1 MKKKIYIFG
10 AHSRAQTLATYMCYL
25 DKDIHIE
32 AYFYDN
38 DEENPER
45 IGEVPVFRL
54 NKHTDIHALNLSLDY
69 PIYLGTRGVF
79 HERITEVLKRIG
91 FKVIKPVTVEMD
103 LTLRNQYLEKYY
115 TSIGREFIKLDKL
128 KGLPSSTSAN
138 AGLINSSLT
147 NINFGLTNE
156 ISASIYVVK
165 SPFDK
170 PLQQE
175 YSLASY
181 ERQIYA
187 GAVFAEN
194 SPDLLPENALR
205 DDTGDNISAKN
216 KQFCELTALYW
227 LWKHAGED
235 IIGLA
240 HYRRHFLLPQD
251 WKERM
256 LNNQI
261 NVILPTPLYVAPSVE
276 ENFKS
281 RHDPSDWE
289 FMMQYLKNNHPEDF
303 QSANKFFKGNL
314 YSPCNMF
321 VMKREVLDVLCTW
334 LFPILFQV
342 ANHGGQKEDSYLNR
356 YPGFISERLI
366 SLFFEINRSRFNL
379 VYADKN
385 FLP

>member
-1 MKKKIYIFG
+1 
-10 AHSRAQTLATYMCYL
+10 
-25 DKDIHIE
+25 
-32 AYFYDN
+32 
-38 DEENPER
+38 
-45 IGEVPVFRL
+45 
-54 NKHTDIHALNLSLDY
+54 
-69 PIYLGTRGVF
+69 
-79 HERITEVLKRIG
+79 
-91 FKVIKPVTVEMD
+91 MD
-103 LTLRNQYLEKYY
+103 LNLRNQYLEKYY
-115 TSIGREFIKLDKL
+115 ASIGREFLKLDKL
-128 KGLPSSTSAN
+128 NNKQKRLPASTLPDSRLTNKTSA
-138 AGLINSSLT
+138 T
-147 NINFGLTNE
+147 V
-156 ISASIYVVK
+156 YVVK
-165 SPFDK
+165 SPFDR

-181 ERQIYA
+181 EKEIYA
-187 GAVFAEN
+187 GAVFDGYSLN
-194 SPDLLPENALR
+194 RLPENALK
-205 DDTGDNISAKN
+205 DDTGDNISNKN

-227 LWKHAGED
+227 LWKHAEEE

-321 VMKREVLDVLCTW
+321 VMKREVLDALCTW

>member
-1 MKKKIYIFG
+1 MKKNIYIFG
-10 AHSRAQTLATYMCYL
+10 AHSRAQTLATYLCFL

-38 DEENPER
+38 DEENPEI
-45 IGEVPVFRL
+45 IGKIPVSRL
-54 NKHTDIHALNLSLDY
+54 NEHTDIHALNLSLDY
-69 PIYLGTRGVF
+69 PIYLGMRGIF
-79 HERITEVLKRIG
+79 HERITKILKKIG
-91 FKVIKPVTVEMD
+91 FKIIKPVTVEMD
-103 LTLRNQYLEKYY
+103 LMLRNQYLEKYY
-115 TSIGREFIKLDKL
+115 TSVGREFMKLDKF
-128 KGLPSSTSAN
+128 KGLQPLTSS
-138 AGLINSSLT
+138 GL
-147 NINFGLTNE
+147 GLTNK
-156 ISASIYVVK
+156 ISASVYVVK

-175 YSLASY
+175 YPLASY
-181 ERQIYA
+181 EKQIYA

-194 SPDLLPENALR
+194 SPVLLPENALR
-205 DDTGDNISAKN
+205 DDVGDNISAKN

-240 HYRRHFLLPQD
+240 HYRRHFLLPKD
-251 WKERM
+251 WKTRM
-256 LNNQI
+256 LDNAI
-261 NVILPTPLYVAPSVE
+261 DVLLPVPLYVAPSVE

-281 RHDPSDWE
+281 RHEPSDWE
-289 FMMQYLKNNHPEDF
+289 FMMNYLKNNYSEDF
-303 QSANKFFKGNL
+303 LEACAFFNGNL

-321 VMKREVLDVLCTW
+321 IMKREVLVDLCTW
-334 LFPILFQV
+334 LFPILFKI
-342 ANHGGQKEDSYLNR
+342 AEHGGIKNNTYLNR

-366 SLFFEINRSRFNL
+366 SLFFELNRKRFKV

>member
-1 MKKKIYIFG
+1 MKKNIYIYG

-38 DEENPER
+38 DEENPET
-45 IGEVPVFRL
+45 IGEVPVFCL
-54 NKHTDIHALNLSLDY
+54 NKHTDIQALNLSLDY
-69 PIYLGTRGVF
+69 PVYLGTRGVF
-79 HERITEVLKRIG
+79 HERITEILKKIG
-91 FKVIKPVTVEMD
+91 FKIIKPVTVEMD

-156 ISASIYVVK
+156 ISASVYVVK
-165 SPFDK
+165 SPFDR

-175 YSLASY
+175 YPLASY

-240 HYRRHFLLPQD
+240 HYRRPFLLPQD

-321 VMKREVLDVLCTW
+321 VMKREVLDALCTW

>member
-32 AYFYDN
+32 AYSYDN

-156 ISASIYVVK
+156 ISASVYVVK
-165 SPFDK
+165 SPFDR

-175 YSLASY
+175 YPLASY

-321 VMKREVLDVLCTW
+321 VMKREVLDALCTW

>member
-1 MKKKIYIFG
+1 MKKKTYIFG
-10 AHSRAQTLATYMCYL
+10 AHSRAKTLATYMCYL
-25 DKDIHIE
+25 NKDIHIE

-38 DEENPER
+38 DEENPEI
-45 IGEVPVFRL
+45 IGEIPVFCL
-54 NKHTDIHALNLSLDY
+54 NEHTDIQALNLSLDY
-69 PIYLGTRGVF
+69 PVYLGTRGVF
-79 HERITEVLKRIG
+79 HERITEILKKIG
-91 FKVIKPVTVEMD
+91 FKIIKPVTVEMD

-156 ISASIYVVK
+156 ISASVYVVK
-165 SPFDK
+165 SPFDR

-175 YSLASY
+175 YPLASY

-240 HYRRHFLLPQD
+240 HYRRHFLFPED

-321 VMKREVLDVLCTW
+321 VMKREVLDALCTW

>member
-261 NVILPTPLYVAPSVE
+261 NVILPPPLYAAPSVE

-321 VMKREVLDVLCTW
+321 VMKREVLDALCTW

>member
-1 MKKKIYIFG
+1 MKKKTYIFG
-10 AHSRAQTLATYMCYL
+10 AHSRAKTLATYMCYL
-25 DKDIHIE
+25 NKDIHIE

-38 DEENPER
+38 DEENPEI
-45 IGEVPVFRL
+45 IGEIPVFCL
-54 NKHTDIHALNLSLDY
+54 NEHTDIQALNLSLDY
-69 PIYLGTRGVF
+69 PVYLGTRGVF

-321 VMKREVLDVLCTW
+321 VMKREVLDALCTW

>member
-38 DEENPER
+38 DEENPEI
-45 IGEVPVFRL
+45 IGEIPVFCL
-54 NKHTDIHALNLSLDY
+54 NEHTDIQALNLSLDY
-69 PIYLGTRGVF
+69 PVYLGTRGVF

-321 VMKREVLDVLCTW
+321 VMKREVLDALCTW

>member
-1 MKKKIYIFG
+1 MKKNIYIFG
-10 AHSRAQTLATYMCYL
+10 AHSRAQTLATYLCFL

-38 DEENPER
+38 DEKNPER
-45 IGEVPVFRL
+45 IGKIPVFRL
-54 NKHTDIHALNLSLDY
+54 NEHTDIHALNLSLDY
-69 PIYLGTRGVF
+69 PVYLGTRGVF
-79 HERITEVLKRIG
+79 HERITEILKKIG
-91 FKVIKPVTVEMD
+91 FKIIKPVTVEMD

-115 TSIGREFIKLDKL
+115 TSIGREFMKLDKF
-128 KGLPSSTSAN
+128 KGLQLSTSSD
-138 AGLINSSLT
+138 L
-147 NINFGLTNE
+147 GLTNK
-156 ISASIYVVK
+156 ISASVYVVK

-175 YSLASY
+175 YPLASY
-181 ERQIYA
+181 EKQIYA

-205 DDTGDNISAKN
+205 DDVGDNISAKN

-227 LWKHAGED
+227 LWKHAKED
-235 IIGLA
+235 IIGLD
-240 HYRRHFLLPQD
+240 HYRRHFLLPKD
-251 WKERM
+251 WKTRM
-256 LNNQI
+256 MDNAIDVL
-261 NVILPTPLYVAPSVE
+261 LPVPLYVAPSVE
-276 ENFKS
+276 DNFKR

-289 FMMQYLKNNHPEDF
+289 FMMKYLKNNYSEDF
-303 QSANKFFKGNL
+303 LEACAFFKGNL

-321 VMKREVLDVLCTW
+321 IMKREVLDDLCTW
-334 LFPILFQV
+334 LFPILFKI
-342 ANHGGQKEDSYLNR
+342 AEHGGIKDNTYLNR

-366 SLFFEINRSRFNL
+366 SLFFELNRKRFKV

>member
-1 MKKKIYIFG
+1 MKKNIYIFG

-240 HYRRHFLLPQD
+240 HYRRHFLFPED

-321 VMKREVLDVLCTW
+321 VMKREVLDALCTW

>member
-1 MKKKIYIFG
+1 MKKNIYIFG
-10 AHSRAQTLATYMCYL
+10 AHSRAQTLATYLCFL

-38 DEENPER
+38 DEENPEI
-45 IGEVPVFRL
+45 IGKIPVFRL
-54 NKHTDIHALNLSLDY
+54 NEHTDIHALNLSLDY

-79 HERITEVLKRIG
+79 HERITKILKKIG
-91 FKVIKPVTVEMD
+91 FKIIKPVTVEMD
-103 LTLRNQYLEKYY
+103 LMLRNQYLEKYY
-115 TSIGREFIKLDKL
+115 TSVGREFMKLDKF
-128 KGLPSSTSAN
+128 KGLQPLTSS
-138 AGLINSSLT
+138 GL
-147 NINFGLTNE
+147 GLTNK
-156 ISASIYVVK
+156 ISASVYVVK

-175 YSLASY
+175 YPLASY
-181 ERQIYA
+181 EKQIYA

-194 SPDLLPENALR
+194 SPVLLSENALR
-205 DDTGDNISAKN
+205 DDVGDNISAKN

-240 HYRRHFLLPQD
+240 HYRRHFLLPKD
-251 WKERM
+251 WKTR
-256 LNNQI
+256 
-261 NVILPTPLYVAPSVE
+261 ILDNAIDVLLPVPLYVAPSVE

-281 RHDPSDWE
+281 RHEPSDWE
-289 FMMQYLKNNHPEDF
+289 FMMNYLKNNFSEDF
-303 QSANKFFKGNL
+303 LEACAFFNGNL

-321 VMKREVLDVLCTW
+321 IMKREVLDDLCTW
-334 LFPILFQV
+334 LFPILFKI
-342 ANHGGQKEDSYLNR
+342 AEHGGIKDNTYLNR

-366 SLFFEINRSRFNL
+366 SLFFELNRKRFKV

>member
-1 MKKKIYIFG
+1 MKKNIYIFG
-10 AHSRAQTLATYMCYL
+10 AHSRAQTLATYLCFL

-38 DEENPER
+38 DEENPEI
-45 IGEVPVFRL
+45 IGKIPVSRL
-54 NKHTDIHALNLSLDY
+54 NEHTDIHALNLSLDY

-240 HYRRHFLLPQD
+240 HYRRHFLFPED

-321 VMKREVLDVLCTW
+321 VMKREVLDALCTW
-334 LFPILFQV
+334 LFPILFKV
-342 ANHGGQKEDSYLNR
+342 AEYGGEKDNSYLNR

-366 SLFFEINRSRFNL
+366 SLYFEINREKFKL

>member
-1 MKKKIYIFG
+1 M
-10 AHSRAQTLATYMCYL
+10 
-25 DKDIHIE
+25 
-32 AYFYDN
+32 
-38 DEENPER
+38 
-45 IGEVPVFRL
+45 
-54 NKHTDIHALNLSLDY
+54 
-69 PIYLGTRGVF
+69 
-79 HERITEVLKRIG
+79 
-91 FKVIKPVTVEMD
+91 
-103 LTLRNQYLEKYY
+103 
-115 TSIGREFIKLDKL
+115 
-128 KGLPSSTSAN
+128 
-138 AGLINSSLT
+138 
-147 NINFGLTNE
+147 
-156 ISASIYVVK
+156 VK

-321 VMKREVLDVLCTW
+321 VMKREVLDALCTW

>member
-321 VMKREVLDVLCTW
+321 VMKREVLDALCTW

>member
-1 MKKKIYIFG
+1 MKKNIYIFG
-10 AHSRAQTLATYMCYL
+10 THSRAQTLATYMCYL

-38 DEENPER
+38 DEENPEM

-54 NKHTDIHALNLSLDY
+54 NEHTNIHTLNLSLDY
-69 PIYLGTRGVF
+69 PVYLGTRGIF
-79 HERITEVLKRIG
+79 HERITKVLKRIG

-115 TSIGREFIKLDKL
+115 ARIGREFMKLDKL

-138 AGLINSSLT
+138 TDLINSSLT
-147 NINFGLTNE
+147 NINFSLTNE
-156 ISASIYVVK
+156 IPATVYVVK

-175 YSLASY
+175 YPLASY
-181 ERQIYA
+181 EKQIYA

-240 HYRRHFLLPQD
+240 HYRRHFLFPVD

-256 LNNQI
+256 LTNHVD
-261 NVILPTPLYVAPSVE
+261 VILPVPLYVAPNVE

-281 RHDPSDWE
+281 RHDSYDWK
-289 FMMQYLKNNHPEDF
+289 FMMQCLKEDDLYLYQD
-303 QSANKFFKGNL
+303 ACKFFKGNL

-321 VMKREVLDVLCTW
+321 VMRREILHKLCAW
-334 LFPILFQV
+334 LFPVLFKV
-342 ANHGGQKEDSYLNR
+342 AEYGGEKKESYLNR

-366 SLFFEINRSRFNL
+366 SLYFERNRKEFNII
-379 VYADKN
+379 YADKN
-385 FLP
+385 FLS